1 MIRGPGVG
9 ERRITQGKDDKN
21 REDPNMQTDETAPQP
36 GAAARAKRAPSHTIN
51 AITHSDVLR
60 SLRDGLRDF
69 QRAPAYGLFFGLAY
83 AAFGWFILY
92 LMIVLDI
99 GSYAYPMVTGFAL
112 VAPFAAAG
120 LYEIS
125 RRLEAG
131 EPLTWAAIFGCI
143 FGRGGKAV
151 GIMAIVTTFSYIIW
165 LDIAVALYVM
175 FFSMKPLRF
184 DALLEAIITTPKG
197 VVFFLVGNGVGAVL
211 AVIVFSIMVISLPM
225 VFDRQ
230 VDFVTAMITS
240 VKSVLANP
248 KPMLLWCAII
258 GVLLG
263 LSLVSMFVG
272 LLVTLPILGHA
283 TWHLYKRTVMP
294 GEDTTTAVA

>member
-1 MIRGPGVG
+1 MP
-9 ERRITQGKDDKN
+9 
-21 REDPNMQTDETAPQP
+21 TDEAAPL
-36 GAAARAKRAPSHTIN
+36 APRPSLHVIN
-51 AITHSDVLR
+51 IISIADVLR
-60 SLRDGLRDF
+60 SLRDGVRDF
-69 QRAPAYGLFFGLAY
+69 QKAPVYGLFFGFLY

-92 LMIVLDI
+92 LMMALDI
-99 GSYAYPMVTGFAL
+99 GSYAYPMITGFAL

-120 LYEIS
+120 FYEIS
-125 RRLEAG
+125 RRLQEG
-131 EPLTWAAIFGCI
+131 EPLSWGAIFGCI

-197 VVFFLVGNGVGAVL
+197 MVFFLVGNGIGAVL

-240 VKSVLANP
+240 VKSVLMNP

-263 LSLVSMFVG
+263 LSLVAMFAG
-272 LLVTLPILGHA
+272 LLVVLPILGHS
-283 TWHLYKRTVMP
+283 TWHLYKRVVAAEP
-294 GEDTTTAVA
+294 DSPPPQTA

>member
-1 MIRGPGVG
+1 MSVEHSLPENQASPAEAAVAKGP
-9 ERRITQGKDDKN
+9 RPSPHRIN
-21 REDPNMQTDETAPQP
+21 V
-36 GAAARAKRAPSHTIN
+36 
-51 AITHSDVLR
+51 ITVSDVLR

-69 QRAPAYGLFFGLAY
+69 QRAPLYGLFFGLVY
-83 AAFGWFILY
+83 AAFGWFILF
-92 LMIVLDI
+92 LMIEMDI

-125 RRLEAG
+125 RRLEKT
-131 EPLTWAAIFGCI
+131 EPLSWSAILGCVFGA
-143 FGRGGKAV
+143 GGKAV

-165 LDIAVALYVM
+165 LDIAAALYVM
-175 FFSMKPLRF
+175 FFSMQPLRF
-184 DALLEAIITTPKG
+184 QALLEAIITTPKG
-197 VVFFLVGNGVGAVL
+197 FVFFVVGNLIGAVL
-211 AVIVFSIMVISLPM
+211 ALIVFSIMVVSLPM

-248 KPMLLWCAII
+248 RPMLLWCAII

-263 LSLVSMFVG
+263 LSLVSMFAG

-283 TWHLYKRTVMP
+283 TWHLYRRV
-294 GEDTTTAVA
+294 VAPAAG

>member
-1 MIRGPGVG
+1 MPVKQIAEHFGVH
-9 ERRITQGKDDKN
+9 RTTITKIVTSAGVKVRSQPLASST
-21 REDPNMQTDETAPQP
+21 REEARHLYDSGRSLAQVAEQFEEYGAGYKLNMALLIGGVSFGDQEKKLNA
-36 GAAARAKRAPSHTIN
+36 GA
-51 AITHSDVLR
+51 DVLIATPGR
-60 SLRDGLRDF
+60 
-69 QRAPAYGLFFGLAY
+69 
-83 AAFGWFILY
+83 
-92 LMIVLDI
+92 LMDH
-99 GSYAYPMVTGFAL
+99 
-112 VAPFAAAG
+112 
-120 LYEIS
+120 
-125 RRLEAG
+125 
-131 EPLTWAAIFGCI
+131 

-197 VVFFLVGNGVGAVL
+197 MVFFLVGNGIGAVL

-240 VKSVLANP
+240 VKSVLMNP

-263 LSLVSMFVG
+263 LSLVAMFAG
-272 LLVTLPILGHA
+272 LLIVLPILGHS
-283 TWHLYKRTVMP
+283 TWHLYKRVVAAEP
-294 GEDTTTAVA
+294 DSPPPQTA